1 MIQMVE
7 YDFFFSFFFNFLFGN
22 INIIVEVPQFFS
34 IVKVGPKPR
43 AIANT
48 LLGVANKAFP

>member
-1 MIQMVE
+1 MVE